1 MARPGMN
8 RLAVLCVVLI
18 CRASAFGLGALPLAP
33 AQGSSAACSRGG
45 ASRLSMTGGGGE
57 AAKRAL
63 CVLASG
69 FEEVS
74 GWRSLRPRCT
84 LCFCVS
90 LTALLNVPVPM

>member
-45 ASRLSMTGGGGE
+45 ASRLSMTAAGGGGD

-74 GWRSLRPRCT
+74 GR
-84 LCFCVS
+84 
-90 LTALLNVPVPM
+90 